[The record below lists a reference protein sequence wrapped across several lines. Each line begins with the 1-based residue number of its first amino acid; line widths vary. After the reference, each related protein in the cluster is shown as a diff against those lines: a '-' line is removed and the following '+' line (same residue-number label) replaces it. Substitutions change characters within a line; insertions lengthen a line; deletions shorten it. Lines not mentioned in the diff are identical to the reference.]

1 MVIKDTQL
9 MAMEVRRRVWKVQ
22 DVSPEAAHNTKTNII
37 KYRISFRLLREQI
50 NPRIS
55 NLKDQK
61 QALQL
66 TI

>member
-22 DVSPEAAHNTKTNII
+22 DVSPEAARNTKTNII

-50 NPRIS
+50 NPRLS
-55 NLKDQK
+55 NLKEQK

-66 TI
+66 TT